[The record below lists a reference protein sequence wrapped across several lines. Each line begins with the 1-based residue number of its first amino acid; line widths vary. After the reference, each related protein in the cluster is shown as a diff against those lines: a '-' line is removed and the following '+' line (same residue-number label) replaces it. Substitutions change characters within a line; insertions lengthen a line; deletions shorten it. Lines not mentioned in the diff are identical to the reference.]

1 MPLGRECTTSMERK
15 KPPPETLRGPG
26 GGQNTNARKPNHAD
40 QKLQGL
46 AQFPRPRSAEAP
58 LAHART
64 AANEVH
70 AAGRHRDAG
79 AAAADGTDGLVR
91 RGDAGD
97 RRHRL
102 RDNISVSI
110 NAGDTLI
117 HIADGNGT
125 PYSAYDPTNVSL
137 IKILAGGGTD
147 NVFIN
152 RSGANA
158 VSEVCLIYGE
168 ASNDTVQSGSLGD
181 TVYGGDGNDN
191 IQCFEGSDNVWG
203 GNDSDTIDGGSGSD
217 ALRGEAGNDILLG
230 DEGDDFVYGG
240 AGNDT
245 LNGGAGNDDVYGE
258 ADNDSILDAGGND
271 HLFGGDGTD
280 SIDSNDSQADTI
292 DGGLGN
298 DIATVSGADVVS
310 NVETVV

>member
-1 MPLGRECTTSMERK
+1 MKTQSFQQQLRASGPDKPRTPAMSRVERLTKFMPPVVIEMLEQRRLMALTVS
-15 KPPPETLRGPG
+15 
-26 GGQNTNARKPNHAD
+26 
-40 QKLQGL
+40 
-46 AQFPRPRSAEAP
+46 F
-58 LAHART
+58 
-64 AANEVH
+64 
-70 AAGRHRDAG
+70 DAG
-79 AAAADGTDGLVR
+79 TLEIDGTTLG
-91 RGDAGD
+91 
-97 RRHRL
+97 
-102 RDNISVSI
+102 DNISVSI

-137 IKILAGGGTD
+137 IKILAGGGND

-168 ASNDTVQSGSLGD
+168 AGNDTVQAGSLGD

-191 IQCFEGSDNVWG
+191 IQCFEGTDSVLG
-203 GNDSDTIDGGSGSD
+203 GNDSDTIDGGTGSD
-217 ALRGEAGNDILLG
+217 ALRGEAGNDSMLG
-230 DEGDDFVYGG
+230 NDGDDFLYGG

-258 ADNDSILDAGGND
+258 ADNDSILDGAGLD
-271 HLFGGDGTD
+271 HLFGGDGDDT
-280 SIDSNDSQADTI
+280 IDSGDNQVDTI

-298 DIATVSGADVVS
+298 DLAIILTGSDVVS
-310 NVETVV
+310 NCETIQ